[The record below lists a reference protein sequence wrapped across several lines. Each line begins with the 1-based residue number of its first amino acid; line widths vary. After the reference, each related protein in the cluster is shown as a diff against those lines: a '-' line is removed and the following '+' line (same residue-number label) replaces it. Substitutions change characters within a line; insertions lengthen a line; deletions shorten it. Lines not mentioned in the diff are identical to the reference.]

1 VIPCVSAAGSFTSVR
16 KGEIRGLGW
25 AGLKEHELHTGLLG
39 SLGFGEFL
47 EWESYTGGSKSKDQ
61 DCSIRLGNYEV
72 LSAVL
77 FPSFSMEVRESQLA
91 VFRDTW

>member
-72 LSAVL
+72 SKRRALSFL
-77 FPSFSMEVRESQLA
+77 
-91 VFRDTW
+91 

>member
-39 SLGFGEFL
+39 SLGFGE
-47 EWESYTGGSKSKDQ
+47 SYTGGSTSKDQ

-72 LSAVL
+72 SKRRALSFL
-77 FPSFSMEVRESQLA
+77 
-91 VFRDTW
+91 